1 VISPSAA
8 RFEEIVRDLEVPL
21 GRFVAQMISDAAV
34 AEDVLQETFLL
45 AWRDRARMPV
55 SADERRAWM
64 YGVARH
70 QALNALRKGR
80 RGRRAVDAM
89 VAQEVTRPVVE
100 QESDA
105 LATRDLLIAVLAP
118 KDRSLFVLRYVHGFS
133 AQSLAE
139 MSGMRPA
146 AVRKRLE
153 RSARALRD
161 ALASSSSQQEV
172 PDGSTTVSA

>member
-1 VISPSAA
+1 
-8 RFEEIVRDLEVPL
+8 
-21 GRFVAQMISDAAV
+21 
-34 AEDVLQETFLL
+34 
-45 AWRDRARMPV
+45 
-55 SADERRAWM
+55 
-64 YGVARH
+64 
-70 QALNALRKGR
+70 
-80 RGRRAVDAM
+80 
-89 VAQEVTRPVVE
+89 VVE